1 MSAWLLP
8 LGIGLVMGLIYAWP
22 VIAFATTFRLVAFP
36 DLTVEGSLP
45 LGGAAC
51 AVALTHGLSVPE
63 AIAIAAAVGGALG
76 ALTALIHT
84 RLHVNK
90 FLAGILVVA
99 ISYTLSLRVMQASN
113 IGLIDKP
120 SFFDIASRFDATIE
134 NPFQLGTLLVLGA
147 IVAVGS
153 MVALRAIKT
162 LRGTRLRVAGSNPEY
177 ARAIGINVPLSI
189 IVALALSNAIVG
201 ASGALLAMYQ
211 GFADVGMGQGVLIL
225 ALASMTLGERV
236 VPERILSIPA
246 FVIVSAIVGSLVYQV
261 LIAYAVR
268 LGLEATDLKLVTALF
283 VLAVIAVRIRARDDA
298 FLEAVR

>member
-1 MSAWLLP
+1 MATWLLP
-8 LGIGLVMGLIYAWP
+8 LGIGLAIGLIYAWP

-45 LGGAAC
+45 LGGAVC
-51 AVALTHGLSVPE
+51 AVALTHGLSVPV
-63 AIAIAAAVGGALG
+63 ATALAAATGGALG

-99 ISYTLSLRVMQASN
+99 ISYTLSLRIMQASN
-113 IGLIDKP
+113 IGLIDRP
-120 SFFDIASRFDATIE
+120 SFFDMASSVDAVFG
-134 NPFQLGTLLVLGA
+134 NLYQLGTLLVLGA
-147 IVAVGS
+147 IVIVGS
-153 MVALRAIKT
+153 VIALQAIKT

-177 ARAIGINVPLSI
+177 ARAIGINVSLSI
-189 IVALALSNAIVG
+189 VIALALSNAIVG

-236 VPERILSIPA
+236 VPERLLSIPA
-246 FVIVSAIVGSLVYQV
+246 FVIISAIVGSLVYQV
-261 LIAYAVR
+261 LVAYAVR
-268 LGLEATDLKLVTALF
+268 LGLQATDLKLVTAFF
-283 VLAVIAVRIRARDDA
+283 VLAVIALRIRARDDA